1 MTCSVGGEY
10 YKIRHVLPLQIKK
23 DRRFWKAVYLL
34 LLTRKDMRHIWKQL
48 VRSNDLRLKFSQ
60 LLKLGNL
67 YRRWNRIKEK
77 GWTRYFEMLT
87 QSWSTTDN
95 YKLLCSLDQVKGL
108 DTGNRYIHNKA
119 APKFVQSIAKVES
132 EKTVDMIRKVQFFS
146 FMMNWSTDISGDDRE
161 ALYLRLSINGQV
173 VERFWG
179 LGTPRSTFS
188 QNLKEFGLNMFGNL
202 GIDRGISIYCY
213 F

>member
-1 MTCSVGGEY
+1 MANII
-10 YKIRHVLPLQIKK
+10 KNRHVLPLQIKK

-48 VRSNDLRLKFSQ
+48 VRLTRLNDVRLKFSQ

-77 GWTRYFEMLT
+77 GWTRYFEMIT
-87 QSWSTTDN
+87 QSWITTDN

-119 APKFVQSIAKVES
+119 APKFVQSIAKVER
-132 EKTVDMIRKVQFFS
+132 EKTVDMIRKVEFFS

-179 LGTPRSTFS
+179 LGTPRSTCS

-202 GIDRGISIYCY
+202 GIDRDISIYCY